1 MKSNNLKTITSQ
13 LEELTLT
20 GMSNSERGADRM
32 QSGIEKEIL
41 ELIPKLFRNKETVCL
56 ESLTREME
64 KQIQKR
70 SIIKLEYNADISK
83 VFREMKKLLTDK
95 SDGHI
100 ALCLQTVAETFQVK
114 IPTDLGLHMYF
125 EVLNKY
131 PNFIMSDVMRD
142 VVANYKYARL
152 PIPSEFV
159 QKCEPIHKQHSSWY
173 MSKLQIVC
181 IYENHL
187 VNGFPEN
194 KYLKEYNNG

>member
-1 MKSNNLKTITSQ
+1 
-13 LEELTLT
+13 
-20 GMSNSERGADRM
+20 
-32 QSGIEKEIL
+32 
-41 ELIPKLFRNKETVCL
+41 
-56 ESLTREME
+56 
-64 KQIQKR
+64 
-70 SIIKLEYNADISK
+70 
-83 VFREMKKLLTDK
+83 MKKLLTDK

-173 MSKLQIVC
+173 ISKLQIFC
-181 IYENHL
+181 TYENHL
-187 VNGFPEN
+187 VNGVSR
-194 KYLKEYNNG
+194 K